1 LKKKQWIAGLAVLA
15 AFVAL
20 VAYTQHKYQITW
32 QIVLEKWHE
41 FLQQFQKADWRKIA
55 FSLAII
61 YCCYLIRS
69 MRWARLL
76 QHIKQ
81 VGPFSL
87 LGTQAI
93 GFTCVALL
101 GRIADPVRPYLV
113 AKKTGLPLSN
123 QVAVYI
129 VERLLDAG
137 AMALIFFTVILI
149 APAGAMPHPEVVRKV
164 AKGGLIT
171 TLAGGVFLLAVRM
184 AGERVAAFS
193 ERLFG
198 KLSAKLGHVVGH
210 KIRAFRTGLDTMRSL
225 YDFGAAASLSLLM
238 WGLIVLAYVEII
250 QAFVPELTLA
260 QCMMLMAWGMLA
272 SIFQLP
278 VVGWF
283 TQIGF
288 VAAAMTGFFMVI
300 PATAMACAATLL
312 VVTFLGIV
320 PVGLIW
326 AQVEHVNLRKIAAES
341 EHAEEALAVEGPGD

>member
-1 LKKKQWIAGLAVLA
+1 
-15 AFVAL
+15 
-20 VAYTQHKYQITW
+20 
-32 QIVLEKWHE
+32 
-41 FLQQFQKADWRKIA
+41 
-55 FSLAII
+55 
-61 YCCYLIRS
+61 
-69 MRWARLL
+69 
-76 QHIKQ
+76 
-81 VGPFSL
+81 
-87 LGTQAI
+87 
-93 GFTCVALL
+93 
-101 GRIADPVRPYLV
+101 
-113 AKKTGLPLSN
+113 
-123 QVAVYI
+123 
-129 VERLLDAG
+129 
-137 AMALIFFTVILI
+137 
-149 APAGAMPHPEVVRKV
+149 
-164 AKGGLIT
+164 
-171 TLAGGVFLLAVRM
+171 M

-193 ERLFG
+193 ERFFG